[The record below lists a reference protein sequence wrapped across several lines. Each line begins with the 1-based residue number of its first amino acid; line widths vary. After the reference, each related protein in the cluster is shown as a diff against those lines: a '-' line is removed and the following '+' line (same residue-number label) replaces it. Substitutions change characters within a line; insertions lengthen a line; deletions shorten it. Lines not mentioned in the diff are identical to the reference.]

1 MPNLRGPH
9 RVRSGQALSPIPAVG
24 CSPAFSFAYILDHM
38 ASTSPTESH
47 EVYPNAPLALVAA
60 EIRFPE
66 STTDRTLPMTL
77 LRIFRDALGDEWV
90 IETRKMQQASVTIG
104 PAGMVPQALTSVSV
118 PRFTVR
124 DRTLAVALTEDSMTI
139 ETTRYHHYPTFR
151 SVLAKAAAAAAEVL
165 TPDGV
170 ARIGLRYIDEI
181 RVPGFLQEGLAEW
194 HEWLNASLLA
204 PDLLGMAEEGY
215 KSAGWEGL
223 VQYETGPNQKLVLRY
238 GARSGYVVNPTGPLR
253 RPHPPASGPLF
264 FLDFDCFWE
273 PEDIPEFDVDA
284 VMTTWDRLRTPI
296 RTLFDHLITDKL
308 RAQFRK
314 EAARA

>member
-1 MPNLRGPH
+1 MET
-9 RVRSGQALSPIPAVG
+9 
-24 CSPAFSFAYILDHM
+24 M
-38 ASTSPTESH
+38 TTEPH

-77 LRIFRDALGDEWV
+77 LRIFRDALGEEWV
-90 IETRKMQQASVTIG
+90 IETRKMQHASVTIG
-104 PAGMVPQALTSVSV
+104 PAGVVPQALSSVTV

-139 ETTRYHHYPTFR
+139 ETTQYHHYPSFR
-151 SVLAKAAAAAAEVL
+151 SVLAKATTAAAEVL

-170 ARIGLRYIDEI
+170 ARIGMRYIDEI
-181 RVPGFLQEGLAEW
+181 RVPGLGEGNLSEW
-194 HEWLNASLLA
+194 DDWLNASLLA

-223 VQYETGPNQKLVLRY
+223 AQYQTGPNQKLVLRY

-253 RPHPPASGPLF
+253 RPHPPAPGPLF

-273 PEDIPEFDVDA
+273 PEDIPEFDVENA
-284 VMTTWDRLRTPI
+284 MTTWDRLRAPI
-296 RTLFDHLITDKL
+296 RTLFDHLITDRL
-308 RAQFRK
+308 RAEFRK
-314 EAARA
+314 EDAGV